1 MKRCTESHTVPSFG
15 EIPEGSL
22 WADDSPYVI
31 DDTKFEDVDETP
43 APVRKK
49 QPVRKFGAPVEAA
62 VESDDTVE

>member
-1 MKRCTESHTVPSFG
+1 MKRCTETHTVPSFG

-31 DDTKFEDVDETP
+31 DDTKFEDVAFVP

-49 QPVRKFGAPVEAA
+49 APVRKFGVPVEMEAT
-62 VESDDTVE
+62 DGD